1 MPADDPGGAISHTA
15 TVNITHSQR

>member
-15 TVNITHSQR
+15 TVNITHSQH